1 MEANVNEAKWDDCGE
16 HARRYL
22 ASGQIEKE
30 ELEYKRVAERD
41 LKVMRAAL
49 LAGGPPAPVPAA

>member
-1 MEANVNEAKWDDCGE
+1 MDEANWDDYVE

-30 ELEYKRVAERD
+30 ELEYKREAERG
-41 LKVMRAAL
+41 LR
-49 LAGGPPAPVPAA
+49 